1 MNNIFNN
8 LKHKATAIYNK
19 YSNEMNQID
28 RLFYNR
34 LMSNDYISLNDVRLY
49 NNCDYRYRAKNSGL
63 V

>member
-8 LKHKATAIYNK
+8 LKHKAKCIVNNSGT
-19 YSNEMNQID
+19 EMNQID

-34 LMSNDYISLNDVRLY
+34 LMSNDYISLNDVGLY
-49 NNCDYRYRAKNSGL
+49 NNCDFRYRANNSGL